1 MLFRPALREGRLRML
16 DDRLLRRLLRPKRDE
31 LTED

>member
-1 MLFRPALREGRLRML
+1 MLFRPVLREGRLRML
-16 DDRLLRRLLRPKRDE
+16 DDRLLRGLLRPKRDE